1 MKESSDNGCWIQ
13 GIVIICKMD
22 DVREMYTGARNK
34 EEAVSIINDITATGT
49 TQQEVNVK
57 YDKWAATYNEVILT
71 LHLLICLIW
80 ILTDLKFCLATSTRN
95 F

>member
-1 MKESSDNGCWIQ
+1 
-13 GIVIICKMD
+13 MD

-49 TQQEVNVK
+49 TQEEVNVK

-71 LHLLICLIW
+71 LYLLICLI
-80 ILTDLKFCLATSTRN
+80 
-95 F
+95 